1 MGTATGMGRGRIV
14 YERTECARQV
24 VGRVAGDLG
33 ECIWKVRGPGDG
45 VIPGLGGGGR
55 DYSCR
60 YRYRKLQLKLGLQ
73 P

>member
-1 MGTATGMGRGRIV
+1 MRGLSVPGRWL
-14 YERTECARQV
+14 EEW
-24 VGRVAGDLG
+24 AGDLG

-60 YRYRKLQLKLGLQ
+60 YRYRKLQLELGLQ